1 MISVLHIYSFETQDN
16 AREKTVKRTIICEII
31 TMKFSKIYQIVGY
44 SRFLIVHEKKFD
56 YNMF

>member
-31 TMKFSKIYQIVGY
+31 TMKFSKIYQLVRY
-44 SRFLIVHEKKFD
+44 RRFLIVHEKKFD
-56 YNMF
+56 YNLF

>member
-1 MISVLHIYSFETQDN
+1 MNVLHIYSFKTQDS
-16 AREKTVKRTIICEII
+16 ARIKTVKRTIICEII
-31 TMKFSKIYQIVGY
+31 TMKFSKIYQIVRY